1 MAHTLGWRLT
11 VGLVG
16 LWLAVSL
23 HSAAASSPFIYFT
36 ANLTPQS
43 NPAAVTPLER
53 ALLEQIASATATI
66 DAALYEFDRLSL
78 RDALLAADA
87 RGVRV
92 RIVTDNQT
100 HASAD
105 DWPIYQ
111 ALDDAGIE
119 IVDDSGL
126 AEDLRI
132 HDKYLIIDG
141 QRVWT
146 GSGNLTTADLTSN
159 HNNALLL
166 ASPVVAQMFQHD
178 FDQLWARR
186 FGTAKSASPITQTTY
201 GGHPLQVYF
210 SPQDA
215 PLDRIINAVAKAQ
228 VSIDFAILQ
237 FKDDSLRDAVL
248 AAQARGVRVRGLLD
262 AGSADDEESD
272 DESLCAG
279 GVALKIEGTDASQT
293 DVDRCRRGRRTG
305 HHRLAQLDCRRAY
318 SQQRKYSRFARSRRG
333 ADLCRRIWD
342 ILGNRPLAIS
352 MQRSPAAQHK
362 RLALSALGQALTDRS
377 RIKAL
382 VEEIAKIYV

>member
-279 GVALKIEGTDASQT
+279 GVALKIEGTPGRMHHKLMLIDAGAAGGQVITGSLNWTAAGRTASSENTVVLHDPAAVQTYADAFETFWGIAPSQFQCN
-293 DVDRCRRGRRTG
+293 VAPPPNINAW
-305 HHRLAQLDCRRAY
+305 LYL
-318 SQQRKYSRFARSRRG
+318 
-333 ADLCRRIWD
+333 
-342 ILGNRPLAIS
+342 PLA
-352 MQRSPAAQHK
+352 R
-362 RLALSALGQALTDRS
+362 R
-377 RIKAL
+377 
-382 VEEIAKIYV
+382 